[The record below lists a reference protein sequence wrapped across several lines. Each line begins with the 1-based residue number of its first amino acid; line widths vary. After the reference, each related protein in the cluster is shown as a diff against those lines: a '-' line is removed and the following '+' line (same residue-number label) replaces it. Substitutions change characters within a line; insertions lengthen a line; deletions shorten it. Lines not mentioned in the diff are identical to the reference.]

1 MAVKAGA
8 AAGRSDWLVGAGIT
22 VVMLV
27 LALSGLLQGL
37 ERKAYDLGVQAATRH
52 PSDKIAVIAIDDQS
66 IANLG
71 RWPWSRELH
80 ARMVDLLAG
89 AGAKTIGYTVFFSEP
104 QRDPGYDYIL
114 KLSELVEQ
122 AAAQGQASGEL
133 SRIGELL
140 REAEQTLNTDRRL
153 AASYAQAGNVLQP
166 MLFELGDAHGRP
178 DQALPDYVARNRL
191 PQVQGSAAA
200 LPARAVQLPLD
211 ALGSRA
217 RGLGHLNVL
226 PDGDGGVRSEALVV
240 RYYDQYFPSLALM
253 LAAQGL
259 NLGPAD
265 IAVRLGEEVRVGK
278 LRVPTDDATRMHT
291 FFYKGRDERP
301 AFAVDSF
308 YDVLSGKIPAGKYAG
323 KIVLLGATA
332 AGVGT
337 TQVTPVSPAM
347 APVLTL
353 AHSVSSI
360 LQEHFFVVPAWGQW
374 LSLAAMLLVGFY
386 LAWALPRLSAA
397 LGALTT
403 GGLLLLIVA
412 AHFGLMLGAGIWVQW
427 MGAALLLLAG
437 HLLLTTRRF
446 FAAERGKERS
456 DLESAESNRMLG
468 LAFQGQGQLDMAF
481 DKFRKCPVDE
491 NLLENLY
498 NLALDYERKRQFNK
512 AEAVFRYMAGHRP
525 DFRDLQ
531 NRLKLAQ
538 QMSETVLLG
547 GARGSAAGGTL
558 IVAGGQVEKPMLGR
572 YQVEKELGKGAMGVV
587 YLGRDPK
594 INRVVAIKTM
604 ALSQEFD
611 EDELADVKARF
622 FREAETAGRLTHPN
636 IVTMYDAGEEHD
648 LAYIAM
654 EFLKGHDLVPYGKAG
669 GLLPLPRVLSIVQR
683 VAEALDYAH
692 GNGVVHRDI
701 KPANIMYEPEEDVV
715 KVTDFG
721 IARITDASRTKT
733 GMVLGTPSYMS
744 PEQIAGKKIDG
755 RSDLFS
761 LGVTLYQL
769 CCGQLPFSGDS
780 LAQLMYRIANEHH
793 PDIRSVN
800 PQVPGAVMAVINRA
814 LHKDLAQRYQRGAQM
829 ANDLKA
835 CQALLAKGK

>member
-1 MAVKAGA
+1 MAGA
-8 AAGRSDWLVGAGIT
+8 VAGKSDGWIGAGIT
-22 VVMLV
+22 VVMLL

-37 ERKAYDLGVQAATRH
+37 ERKAYDWGVQAAIRA
-52 PSDKIAVIAIDDQS
+52 PSERIAVIAIDDQS

-89 AGAKTIGYTVFFSEP
+89 AGAKVIGYTVFFSEP
-104 QRDPGYDYIL
+104 QRDPGYGYIL

-122 AAAQGQASGEL
+122 ASLAGQAGGDL
-133 SRIGELL
+133 ARIGDILK
-140 REAEQTLNTDRRL
+140 EAEQALNTDRRL
-153 AASYAQAGNVLQP
+153 AASYGRAGNVLLP
-166 MLFELGDAHGRP
+166 VLFELGDAHGRP
-178 DQALPDYVARNRL
+178 DQPLPDYVSRNRL
-191 PQVQGSAAA
+191 SQVHPGGDA
-200 LPARAVQLPLD
+200 LPARALQLPLA
-211 ALGSRA
+211 ALGSQA
-217 RGLGHLNVL
+217 RGLGHLNAT

-265 IAVRLGEEVRVGK
+265 VVVRLGEEVRVGK
-278 LRVPTDDATRMHT
+278 LRIPTDGATRMHT
-291 FFYKGRDERP
+291 FFYKGREERP
-301 AFAVDSF
+301 AFVVDSF
-308 YDVLSGKIPAGKYAG
+308 FDVLSGKIPASKYAG

-360 LQEHFFVVPAWGQW
+360 MQEHFFVVPAWGQW
-374 LSLAAMLLVGFY
+374 LSLGAMLLVGAY
-386 LAWALPRLSAA
+386 LALGLPRLSAA
-397 LGALTT
+397 FGALAT
-403 GGLLLLIVA
+403 GGLLLLIIA
-412 AHFGLMLGAGIWVQW
+412 AHFGLLLGAGLWVQW
-427 MGAALLLLAG
+427 MGAAVLLLAG

-446 FAAERGKERS
+446 FATERGKERS

-481 DKFRKCPVDE
+481 DKFRKCPVDDH
-491 NLLENLY
+491 LLENLY

-512 AEAVFRYMAGHRP
+512 AEAVFRYMAEHRP
-525 DFRDLQ
+525 DFRDLPQ
-531 NRLKLAQ
+531 RLKLAQ

-547 GARGSAAGGTL
+547 GARSAAAGGTL

-654 EFLKGHDLVPYGKAG
+654 EFLKGRDLVPCAKPG

-701 KPANIMYEPEEDVV
+701 KPANIMYEPDEDVV

-793 PDIRSVN
+793 PDIRTVN
-800 PQVPGAVMAVINRA
+800 PQIPGAVVAVINRA
-814 LHKDLAQRYQRGAQM
+814 LHKDLAQRYQRGGQM